1 MKLAYTIACSI
12 MIAATGL
19 QATAQSNPAA
29 TIPPLRQTLEDVYSN
44 YLRSIEIEDAKLL
57 LSVLPAARIA
67 DMKRVFAA
75 NGMTFPNDYFSSFK
89 KFSPTMPPTAKFRI
103 IGVTESE
110 RYANLVYVGNMNGYL
125 RKTTSEERFLVI
137 QFEKDSDGWKYGVI
151 IDPPLQLVPDLKA
164 QLAAGTLDFMKAK
177 PFSAERIELKP

>member
-1 MKLAYTIACSI
+1 MKLAYAIACSI
-12 MIAATGL
+12 IIAATGL
-19 QATAQSNPAA
+19 QAAPQSNPAA
-29 TIPPLRQTLEDVYSN
+29 TITPLRQTLENVYSN
-44 YLRSIEIEDAKLL
+44 YLRSIEIEDTTLL

-89 KFSPTMPPTAKFRI
+89 KFSPTMPPIEKFRF
-103 IGVTESE
+103 IGVSESA
-110 RYANLVYVGNMNGYL
+110 RYANLVYIGDMNGYL

-137 QFEKDSDGWKYGVI
+137 QFEKDTDGWKYGVI

-164 QLAAGTLDFMKAK
+164 QLAAGTLAFMKDK
-177 PFSAERIELKP
+177 PFSAERIELRP